1 MKPQLTLATL
11 LLAALTPAALACTPN
26 PDPDMR
32 PWKDRV
38 AGSSPMFIGTV
49 VEIRGEGGE
58 VWLDP
63 PVCETPGATKEC
75 EAFHYGLPTVV
86 FEVEVPI
93 NGISETT
100 FTIEQGRGSDCRIEF
115 GLGQRWVFA
124 GNFND
129 SPSMYLNE
137 SYDWQQAA
145 EARKAAGGTE

>member
-1 MKPQLTLATL
+1 MTKHAIAAGVVLAFLVPQ
-11 LLAALTPAALACTPN
+11 AALACTPN

-49 VEIRGEGGE
+49 VEIQGADGH
-58 VWLDP
+58 VWHDP
-63 PVCETPGATKEC
+63 PVCETPGANKEC
-75 EAFHYGLPTVV
+75 EAYHYGLATVV

-93 NGISETT
+93 NGVTEPT
-100 FTIEQGRGSDCRIEF
+100 FAIEQGHGSDCMVEF
-115 GLGQRWVFA
+115 RLGQRWLFA
-124 GNFND
+124 GNLNE

-145 EARKAAGGTE
+145 EARKAN

>member
-1 MKPQLTLATL
+1 MKRQLILGVV
-11 LLAALTPAALACTPN
+11 LLAAMAPPALACTPN

-58 VWLDP
+58 VWVDP
-63 PVCETPGATKEC
+63 PECETPGATKEC
-75 EAFHYGLPTVV
+75 EAFHYGLSTVV
-86 FEVEVPI
+86 FEVEMPI
-93 NGISETT
+93 NGIADTT
-100 FTIEQGRGSDCRIEF
+100 FTIEQGHGSDCMVEF
-115 GLGQRWVFA
+115 RLGQRWLYA

-137 SYDWQQAA
+137 SYDWEQAA
-145 EARKAAGGTE
+145 EARKAGATTQ